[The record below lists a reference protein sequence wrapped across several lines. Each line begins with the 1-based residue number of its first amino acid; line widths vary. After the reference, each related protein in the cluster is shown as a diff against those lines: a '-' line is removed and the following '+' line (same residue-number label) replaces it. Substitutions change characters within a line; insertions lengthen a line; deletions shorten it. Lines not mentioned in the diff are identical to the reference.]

1 MTTISLKQ
9 LIEMHTEVEGLFV
22 YFQSLPRPL
31 EDAVFKAQLNMIN
44 TRVALK
50 HAVER
55 ATADQQVEVTA

>member
-9 LIEMHTEVEGLFV
+9 LIEMHKEVEGLFV

-31 EDAVFKAQLNMIN
+31 EDAVFNAQLNMIN
-44 TRVALK
+44 TRVMLK

-55 ATADQQVEVTA
+55 ATYDQQVEIV

>member
-22 YFQSLPRPL
+22 YFQSLPRPM
-31 EDAVFKAQLNMIN
+31 EDAVFKAQFNMIN
-44 TRVALK
+44 TRVMLK

-55 ATADQQVEVTA
+55 ATSDQQVEIV

>member
-22 YFQSLPRPL
+22 YFQSLPRPM
-31 EDAVFKAQLNMIN
+31 EDAVFKAQFNMIN
-44 TRVALK
+44 TRVMLK

-55 ATADQQVEVTA
+55 ATAGQQVEVTA

>member
-9 LIEMHTEVEGLFV
+9 LIEMHTEVENLFV
-22 YFQSLPRPL
+22 YFQSLPRPM

-44 TRVALK
+44 TRVMLK

-55 ATADQQVEVTA
+55 ATYDQQVEIV